1 MRKIRTTV
9 VLGTLLLYQSLP
21 SYAAG
26 QDDIFGVWGT
36 VKLQGD
42 FKSLSPSLNKFKWAV
57 INETRTR
64 DDSPKGSRFL
74 TNLLSG
80 QVGYQLSNNASL
92 WLGYM
97 HTWNS
102 SLDGSSF
109 QESRPYQNFV
119 WNQDISTFKLVSRSR
134 MEQRIQ
140 ETTGDTGYR
149 ARQLLKISHP
159 LPLIDDLNIYV
170 GDEVLFYMNENDFG
184 KKGFSENRVFSGLS
198 YQVAK
203 KAGVDLGYMGQYMD
217 TISGKNIFT
226 HNIQVKF
233 HYKFN

>member
-64 DDSPKGSRFL
+64 DDSPKGSRFFAD
-74 TNLLSG
+74 LLSG

-97 HTWNS
+97 HTWIS

-140 ETTGDTGYR
+140 ETTGNTGYR

-203 KAGVDLGYMGQYMD
+203 KAGVDLGYMGQYVD

>member
-1 MRKIRTTV
+1 MRKIRTTI

-21 SYAAG
+21 GYAAG

-64 DDSPKGSRFL
+64 DDSPKGSRFFAD
-74 TNLLSG
+74 LLSG

-97 HTWNS
+97 HTWIS

-140 ETTGDTGYR
+140 ETTGNTGYR

-203 KAGVDLGYMGQYMD
+203 KAGVDLGYMGQYVD

>member
-42 FKSLSPSLNKFKWAV
+42 FKSLSPGLNKFKWAV

-140 ETTGDTGYR
+140 ETTGNTGYR

-159 LPLIDDLNIYV
+159 LPVMKGLSVYV

-203 KAGVDLGYMGQYMD
+203 KAGVDLGYIGQYVD